1 MFVPYE
7 RAPLGELF
15 IDVSIGFLVAI
26 GCPMLVV
33 VYCLS
38 AFTFDRTKFAINME
52 VYPSGWF
59 EQDASVNADPVQV
72 AVIYKSLKSLRIMTA
87 LECLARVGVN
97 VMFSFRL
104 RYVVEIIRSPKR
116 LRSSAYPKRHRLG
129 AIGLVLYAIILVIFV
144 EESMR
149 TSTMACHPH
158 PECAV
163 NAHRWT
169 ILKSN
174 SLTQCPCLMLIDQDI
189 APKTFAEWIMPMN
202 VTEKV
207 AQLATTGDLEMLQL
221 TNRYLGELPV
231 ELRHCKNLRHLSL
244 EYTNTQ
250 TFPPWVE
257 EFTKLEF
264 LHVESKVSSPMVL
277 LPDDMFDDM
286 PSLTFIHLAM
296 CISMPK
302 LPSLQGLSG
311 LKSLTLAVFL
321 ALQEIPPLTNLHKLE
336 RFVFAGL
343 VSIDSIPDLAPV
355 RNLKSFVVSDRGTW
369 CCNGFLGDC
378 DLTNDKCLVHPV
390 WGTPAATC
398 LPSNRTEKRATL
410 ATLELVKKFAGT
422 VCGPVL
428 QPGALEGPPTPDIM
442 APCNGTMYRQCPRA
456 DKIESMC
463 YNARFMGIAC
473 TTNPFPIK
481 MRRRR

>member
-1 MFVPYE
+1 MVVSLSHEESVARKRIKLAIKFGDLALETFLLVQMLESGSPTPLVAFFSFVVVFNAIACAGMMFVPYE
-7 RAPLGELF
+7 RAPRGELF
-15 IDVSIGFLVAI
+15 IDVSIDFLVAI

-59 EQDASVNADPVQV
+59 EQNASVNADPVQV

-116 LRSSAYPKRHRLG
+116 LRSSVYPKRHRLG

-149 TSTMACHPH
+149 TSTIACHPH

-174 SLTQCPCLMLIDQDI
+174 SLTQCPCLMLIDRDI

-286 PSLTFIHLAM
+286 PSLTFIHLA
-296 CISMPK
+296 ILYYEEDEKAPADDEEAPPGDKEASAGYESAGNEETPVNDEETAGDEQAIK
-302 LPSLQGLSG
+302 DKDGDEDIGGGRDLSSG
-311 LKSLTLAVFL
+311 KNGELC
-321 ALQEIPPLTNLHKLE
+321 LE
-336 RFVFAGL
+336 AKV
-343 VSIDSIPDLAPV
+343 
-355 RNLKSFVVSDRGTW
+355 
-369 CCNGFLGDC
+369 
-378 DLTNDKCLVHPV
+378 
-390 WGTPAATC
+390 
-398 LPSNRTEKRATL
+398 
-410 ATLELVKKFAGT
+410 
-422 VCGPVL
+422 
-428 QPGALEGPPTPDIM
+428 
-442 APCNGTMYRQCPRA
+442 
-456 DKIESMC
+456 
-463 YNARFMGIAC
+463 
-473 TTNPFPIK
+473 
-481 MRRRR
+481 